1 MNSLGWMTASLA
13 SAGAEVPS
21 AFSRWLDSGE
31 QEFGGWHLLAERGA
45 AANQEKLAHLYPSRH
60 ILPFARRRDR
70 DDIACLVRRDPEH
83 SLGSVVVIHEDAMP
97 GTEIEEAFG
106 SLTEWFEQ
114 ARNEVEQ
121 AAGEACLTPPS

>member
-1 MNSLGWMTASLA
+1 
-13 SAGAEVPS
+13 
-21 AFSRWLDSGE
+21 
-31 QEFGGWHLLAERGA
+31 
-45 AANQEKLAHLYPSRH
+45 
-60 ILPFARRRDR
+60 
-70 DDIACLVRRDPEH
+70 
-83 SLGSVVVIHEDAMP
+83 MP